1 MPLPSTYSTRSPG
14 LTVTFFS
21 APVSLSFALVIQP
34 VLLMVFAT
42 SPTVATLLPASA
54 DVSSLPSLSN
64 TTALPVVI
72 FAETLPVTW
81 LTTFVAFTE
90 RLIVLVLPSVFGV
103 ILTEPSLAKFT
114 LLPCVT
120 ASTASPFACKFQ
132 PEFNTSRTVAASFF
146 FSSEIFN
153 TLPST
158 TVVAFSM

>member
-42 SPTVATLLPASA
+42 SPTVATLLPASV
-54 DVSSLPSLSN
+54 DVFSLPSLP

-72 FAETLPVTW
+72 FAETLPVTC

-146 FSSEIFN
+146 LSSVIFN
-153 TLPST
+153 TLLST

>member
-1 MPLPSTYSTRSPG
+1 MVTVTLAVVPLPSTYSTRSPG
-14 LTVTFFS
+14 FTVTF
-21 APVSLSFALVIQP
+21 APSVVFVIQP

-54 DVSSLPSLSN
+54 DVSSLPPLP
-64 TTALPVVI
+64 TTALPVVV

-90 RLIVLVLPSVFGV
+90 RLIVLVLPLVSGV

-120 ASTASPFACKFQ
+120 ASTALPFACKFQ
-132 PEFNTSRTVAASFF
+132 PAFNTSSTVAAS
-146 FSSEIFN
+146 
-153 TLPST
+153 LPL
-158 TVVAFSM
+158 

>member
-1 MPLPSTYSTRSPG
+1 MVVTVTLAFVPLPSTYSTRSPG

-54 DVSSLPSLSN
+54 DVSSLPSLP
-64 TTALPVVI
+64 TTALPVVV
-72 FAETLPVTW
+72 FAETLPVTC

-90 RLIVLVLPSVFGV
+90 RLSVVVLPSVVGV

-120 ASTASPFACKFQ
+120 ASTG
-132 PEFNTSRTVAASFF
+132 
-146 FSSEIFN
+146 
-153 TLPST
+153 
-158 TVVAFSM
+158 

>member
-21 APVSLSFALVIQP
+21 APVSLSFAFVIQP

-54 DVSSLPSLSN
+54 DVFSLPSLP
-64 TTALPVVI
+64 TTALPVVV
-72 FAETLPVTW
+72 FAETSPVTW
-81 LTTFVAFTE
+81 LTTLVAFTE
-90 RLIVLVLPSVFGV
+90 RLSVVVLPSVVGV

-120 ASTASPFACKFQ
+120 ASTG
-132 PEFNTSRTVAASFF
+132 
-146 FSSEIFN
+146 
-153 TLPST
+153 
-158 TVVAFSM
+158 